1 MMLGDSEVFLPGDIL
16 NILRELGTSLTN
28 HSIWL
33 KRLHRSIIC
42 RSEMPVDDL
51 AENAHRRCEF
61 GTWYYGDIDTRL
73 KALPLFAEVGDLHRR
88 VHEQARHLLRL
99 GQSDQEITPGD
110 YDSFTDVA
118 QQFRVA
124 VQNLQFSMFSQV
136 CAVDQLTGVWNRYAM
151 CYKLS
156 QERERVRRSGK
167 PCSIALIDFD
177 YFKSI
182 NDRYG
187 HLAGDEVLKT
197 VMAFLISKMRK
208 YDLVFRFG
216 GEEFLFAFP
225 ETGLDHS
232 EELVDR
238 LRQEISDLGVEI
250 APGEVLRVTVSAG
263 LALLDHESDVNEV
276 IHLADSALMNA
287 KLAGRDCVHVWR

>member
-1 MMLGDSEVFLPGDIL
+1 MMLGDNEFFLPGDIL
-16 NILRELGTSLTN
+16 NILRDLGVGLTN
-28 HSIWL
+28 HSNWV

-42 RSEMPVDDL
+42 HSDIPTDDL
-51 AENAHRRCEF
+51 ASDAERRCEF
-61 GTWYYGDIDTRL
+61 GKWYYANRDTRL
-73 KALPLFAEVGDLHRR
+73 RALPMFDEVGDLHCR
-88 VHEQARHLLRL
+88 VHEHARRLLQL
-99 GQSDQEITPGD
+99 KQSGKDIATED
-110 YDSFTDVA
+110 YDSFTDIA
-118 QQFRVA
+118 QQFRTA
-124 VQNLQFSMFSQV
+124 VQSLQFSIFSQV
-136 CAVDQLTGVWNRYAM
+136 CAVDHLTGVWNRYAM

-156 QERERVRRSGK
+156 QEQERVRRSGK

-177 YFKSI
+177 YFKSV

-197 VMAFLISKMRK
+197 AVEFLVSKLRK

-225 ETGLDHS
+225 ETALDQS
-232 EELVDR
+232 AELVDR
-238 LRQEISDLGVEI
+238 LREDVKKLDVEI
-250 APGEVLRVTVSAG
+250 AGGEVISVTVSAG
-263 LALLDHESDVNEV
+263 LALLDHESDVNDV